1 MGMCA
6 TLAKELIM
14 SISLETARL
23 SLEIAKDLATLLAAI
38 GALFYFW
45 YKIFSGW
52 MLLNLSSS
60 ISIER
65 ESILE
70 QDDHFVVNVTLV
82 KGKVDSVRLLSA
94 EIHVIGID
102 PVQATPIL
110 RILKGLRRI
119 PVNESNKVNWDEEDA
134 SNEYLNVSTE
144 ESLQLSEHFRVKR
157 GVVYRVE
164 LVVTGDRIGNRIIP
178 SRSQW
183 RASAISLPAKI
194 PTATSV

>member
-1 MGMCA
+1 
-6 TLAKELIM
+6 
-14 SISLETARL
+14 
-23 SLEIAKDLATLLAAI
+23 
-38 GALFYFW
+38 
-45 YKIFSGW
+45 
-52 MLLNLSSS
+52 
-60 ISIER
+60 
-65 ESILE
+65 
-70 QDDHFVVNVTLV
+70 
-82 KGKVDSVRLLSA
+82 VRLLSA